1 MIRLQI
7 TDNHH
12 DWKCIQECFVDDA
25 SLGSEE
31 LDTAKKDL
39 ERIANIK
46 IGELSLEGNTN
57 LLVFP
62 RDLHRYGDE
71 ISENCIISMRNDEI
85 STGNIMGFVGVN
97 DTQLNIKSRFAKKD
111 GEDYFLH
118 YMLQK
123 VFAINLFDIKHT
135 TRQEDIFDF
144 LLYLFPHF
152 LKKALAQGLFK
163 KYRRFE
169 YNDANIRGP
178 IDVNRHIRENIP
190 FRGTVA
196 YSTREHS
203 YDNEVTQLVRH
214 AIEYIRTK
222 EHGAIILNNDPE
234 TRSCIT
240 QITLATQSYNVRER
254 MKVINQNLRP
264 IRHPYYS
271 AYTDLQNLCL
281 RILRHESIKYGQEK
295 DKVYGVL
302 FDGAWL
308 WEEYLNT
315 IFVKYQLGITHA
327 ENKMGKNGINLYE
340 NGRKCYYPDFYKQI
354 PEDEKGEK
362 SFVLDAKYK
371 RLGKSV
377 AVDEQESCDLN
388 NTISIGRDD
397 LFQMITYMHV
407 LPAIHCALVYPLER
421 NELSHSTVFKA
432 VPRELMGF
440 GGNITGFGIPIPE
453 ILPEHNY
460 SNFCESMKSIE
471 LSLKGEVENIT
482 FSKNNPN

>member
-1 MIRLQI
+1 MSLIQI
-7 TDNHH
+7 TDNSRSKVP
-12 DWKCIQECFVDDA
+12 DSDKA
-25 SLGSEE
+25 SL
-31 LDTAKKDL
+31 LK
-39 ERIANIK
+39 IADIT
-46 IGELSLEGNTN
+46 IDELSLEDNPN

-85 STGNIMGFVGVN
+85 STGNIMGFIGVN
-97 DTQLNIKSRFAKKD
+97 NTQINIKSRFANAD
-111 GEDYFLH
+111 EDDYFLH

-123 VFAINLFDIKHT
+123 VFSINLFDIKHT
-135 TRQEDIFDF
+135 TRQENIFDF

-214 AIEYIRTK
+214 TIEYIRAK
-222 EHGAIILNNDPE
+222 EFGANILNNDPE
-234 TRSCIT
+234 TKNCVI
-240 QITLATQSYNVRER
+240 QINLATQSYNVRER
-254 MKVINQNLRP
+254 VKVINQNLRP

-281 RILRHESIKYGQEK
+281 RILRHESLKYGQEK

-315 IFVKYQLGITHA
+315 ILQSEGFKHA
-327 ENKMGKNGINLYE
+327 ENKKHKGGFKMFVNDKDNAETDKNSRTL
-340 NGRKCYYPDFYKQI
+340 YPDFWKDDFI
-354 PEDEKGEK
+354 
-362 SFVLDAKYK
+362 LDAKYK
-371 RLGKSV
+371 H
-377 AVDEQESCDLN
+377 LN
-388 NTISIGRDD
+388 NGVGRED
-397 LFQMITYMHV
+397 LYQVVTYMYCKKARHGG
-407 LPAIHCALVYPLER
+407 Y
-421 NELSHSTVFKA
+421 VF
-432 VPRELMGF
+432 P
-440 GGNITGFGIPIPE
+440 
-453 ILPEHNY
+453 Y
-460 SNFCESMKSIE
+460 ESMDDPMHYKLVGYGGFMHIIPFYVPQKPIDVNDNPWKWTNFVEGIEKSEKRLIE
-471 LSLKGEVENIT
+471 IS
-482 FSKNNPN
+482 NNPFENEDDQVTS

>member
-1 MIRLQI
+1 MSLIQI
-7 TDNHH
+7 TDNSRSKVP
-12 DWKCIQECFVDDA
+12 DSDKA
-25 SLGSEE
+25 SL
-31 LDTAKKDL
+31 LK
-39 ERIANIK
+39 IADIT
-46 IGELSLEGNTN
+46 IDELSLEDNPN

-97 DTQLNIKSRFAKKD
+97 DTQLVIKSRFAKED
-111 GEDYFLH
+111 EDDYFLH

-123 VFAINLFDIKHT
+123 VFSINLFDIKHT

-214 AIEYIRTK
+214 TIEYIRTK
-222 EHGAIILNNDPE
+222 EFGANILNNDPE
-234 TRSCIT
+234 TKSCIT

-254 MKVINQNLRP
+254 VKVINQNLRP

-281 RILRHESIKYGQEK
+281 RILRHESLKYGQEK

-315 IFVKYQLGITHA
+315 ILQSEGFKHA
-327 ENKMGKNGINLYE
+327 ENKKHKGGFKMFVNDKDNAETDKNSRTL
-340 NGRKCYYPDFYKQI
+340 YPDFWKDDFI
-354 PEDEKGEK
+354 
-362 SFVLDAKYK
+362 LDAKYK
-371 RLGKSV
+371 H
-377 AVDEQESCDLN
+377 LN
-388 NTISIGRDD
+388 NGVGRED
-397 LFQMITYMHV
+397 LYQVVTYMYCKKARHGG
-407 LPAIHCALVYPLER
+407 Y
-421 NELSHSTVFKA
+421 VF
-432 VPRELMGF
+432 P
-440 GGNITGFGIPIPE
+440 
-453 ILPEHNY
+453 Y
-460 SNFCESMKSIE
+460 ESMDDPMHYKLVGYGGFMHIIPFYVPQKPIDVNDNPWKWTNFVEGIEKSEKRLIE
-471 LSLKGEVENIT
+471 IS
-482 FSKNNPN
+482 NNPFENEDDQVTS

>member
-1 MIRLQI
+1 MNNLRI
-7 TDNHH
+7 TDNHEAVRL
-12 DWKCIQECFVDDA
+12 DAPSDSRYWYNFDDY
-25 SLGSEE
+25 
-31 LDTAKKDL
+31 DVVKKDL
-39 ERIANIK
+39 VCISNK
-46 IGELSLEGNTN
+46 QIGNLTLEDNTN

-85 STGNIMGFVGVN
+85 TTGNIMGFVGVN
-97 DTQLNIKSRFAKKD
+97 DTQLDIKSRFAKVD
-111 GEDYFLH
+111 EDDYFLH

-123 VFAINLFDIKHT
+123 VFSINLFDIKHT

-144 LLYLFPHF
+144 LLYQFPHF
-152 LKKALAQGLFK
+152 LKKALTQGLFK

-178 IDVNRHIRENIP
+178 IDVNRHVRENIP

-214 AIEYIRTK
+214 TIEYIRTK

-234 TRSCIT
+234 TKSCIT

-264 IRHPYYS
+264 IRHPYFS

-281 RILRHESIKYGQEK
+281 RILRHESLKYGQEK

-315 IFVKYQLGITHA
+315 ILKEFDFTHPRNRVDNVGKKFFSTPA
-327 ENKMGKNGINLYE
+327 RVLVQPDFFIENKI
-340 NGRKCYYPDFYKQI
+340 
-354 PEDEKGEK
+354 
-362 SFVLDAKYK
+362 VLDAKYK
-371 RLGKSV
+371 GHTSLFDNNQREDRFQLLAYMQIFKAPISALIVPIPIAESGEITGGGKMHLIGMTV
-377 AVDEQESCDLN
+377 EHKCDSFSDYINMMSQSETTLKTTIENLIN
-388 NTISIGRDD
+388 NT
-397 LFQMITYMHV
+397 
-407 LPAIHCALVYPLER
+407 ER
-421 NELSHSTVFKA
+421 
-432 VPRELMGF
+432 
-440 GGNITGFGIPIPE
+440 
-453 ILPEHNY
+453 
-460 SNFCESMKSIE
+460 SN
-471 LSLKGEVENIT
+471 
-482 FSKNNPN
+482 

>member
-1 MIRLQI
+1 MSLIQI
-7 TDNHH
+7 ADNSRNKVP
-12 DWKCIQECFVDDA
+12 DSDKA
-25 SLGSEE
+25 SL
-31 LDTAKKDL
+31 L
-39 ERIANIK
+39 RIANIK
-46 IGELSLEGNTN
+46 IGELSLEDNPN

-97 DTQLNIKSRFAKKD
+97 DTQLDIKSRFAKKD

-144 LLYLFPHF
+144 LPYLFPHF

-203 YDNEVTQLVRH
+203 YNNEVTQLVRH

-234 TRSCIT
+234 TKSCIT

-281 RILRHESIKYGQEK
+281 RILRHESLKYGQEK

-315 IFVKYQLGITHA
+315 ILKPCGFKHP
-327 ENKMGKNGINLYE
+327 ENKKQKGGFRMFKNELDDDAINKNSRRL
-340 NGRKCYYPDFYKQI
+340 YPDFWK
-354 PEDEKGEK
+354 D
-362 SFVLDAKYK
+362 SFILDAKYK
-371 RLGKSV
+371 HLNAGVGR
-377 AVDEQESCDLN
+377 EDLY
-388 NTISIGRDD
+388 
-397 LFQMITYMHV
+397 QVVTYMYCKKASAGGYIFPYEKSEKPIVYQLEGHEGSMHIIPFYV
-407 LPAIHCALVYPLER
+407 PQKPIDANDRQWKWTNFVEGIEESEGALISV
-421 NELSHSTVFKA
+421 V
-432 VPRELMGF
+432 
-440 GGNITGFGIPIPE
+440 
-453 ILPEHNY
+453 
-460 SNFCESMKSIE
+460 
-471 LSLKGEVENIT
+471 
-482 FSKNNPN
+482 SKD

>member
-1 MIRLQI
+1 MNNLRI
-7 TDNHH
+7 TDNHEAVRLDAPSDSRYWH
-12 DWKCIQECFVDDA
+12 NFDDY
-25 SLGSEE
+25 
-31 LDTAKKDL
+31 DVVKKDL
-39 ERIANIK
+39 VCISNK
-46 IGELSLEGNTN
+46 QIGNLTLEDNPN

-62 RDLHRYGDE
+62 GDLHHYGDE
-71 ISENCIISMRNDEI
+71 ISESCIIALRDDEI

-97 DTQLNIKSRFAKKD
+97 DTQLDIKSRFAKED
-111 GEDYFLH
+111 GDDYFLH

-123 VFAINLFDIKHT
+123 VFSINLFDIKHT

-152 LKKALAQGLFK
+152 LKKALSQGLFK
-163 KYRRFE
+163 KYRRYE

-203 YDNEVTQLVRH
+203 YDNEVTQLLRH
-214 AIEYIRTK
+214 TIEYIRTK

-234 TRSCIT
+234 TKSCIT

-254 MKVINQNLRP
+254 VKVINQNLRP

-295 DKVYGVL
+295 DKVYEVL

-315 IFVKYQLGITHA
+315 ILKKCGFNMFEEKA
-327 ENKMGKNGINLYE
+327 EDDEISRNSRWL
-340 NGRKCYYPDFYKQI
+340 YPDFWKYNFI
-354 PEDEKGEK
+354 
-362 SFVLDAKYK
+362 LDAKYK
-371 RLGKSV
+371 RLNNDV
-377 AVDEQESCDLN
+377 AREDLY
-388 NTISIGRDD
+388 
-397 LFQMITYMHV
+397 QVVTYMY
-407 LPAIHCALVYPLER
+407 CTEFNNGGFVYPDDPDEK
-421 NELSHSTVFKA
+421 NEDSAKYQLKGYKGYIHLLPFH
-432 VPRELMGF
+432 VPQS
-440 GGNITGFGIPIPE
+440 
-453 ILPEHNY
+453 
-460 SNFCESMKSIE
+460 SNEYESFIKSIKQSE
-471 LSLKGEVENIT
+471 ESIAERIREIQK
-482 FSKNNPN
+482 

>member
-1 MIRLQI
+1 MRMKIY
-7 TDNHH
+7 DNTTR
-12 DWKCIQECFVDDA
+12 K
-25 SLGSEE
+25 LSEE
-31 LDTAKKDL
+31 EISSAKPDL

-46 IGELSLEGNTN
+46 IGELSLEDNPN

-71 ISENCIISMRNDEI
+71 ISENCIISMRDDDI

-97 DTQLNIKSRFAKKD
+97 DTQLDIKSRFAKVD
-111 GEDYFLH
+111 EDDYFLH

-123 VFAINLFDIKHT
+123 VFSINLFDIKHT

-178 IDVNRHIRENIP
+178 IDVNRHIHENIP

-214 AIEYIRTK
+214 TIEYIRTK

-254 MKVINQNLRP
+254 MKVINPNLRP
-264 IRHPYYS
+264 ICHPYFS
-271 AYTDLQNLCL
+271 AYTDIQSLCL
-281 RILRHESIKYGQEK
+281 RILRHESLKYGQEK

-315 IFVKYQLGITHA
+315 ILKKCGFKHP
-327 ENKMGKNGINLYE
+327 ENKKQKGGFRMFKNELDDDAISKNSRRL
-340 NGRKCYYPDFYKQI
+340 YPDFWKNDFI
-354 PEDEKGEK
+354 
-362 SFVLDAKYK
+362 LDAKYK
-371 RLGKSV
+371 RLNNGVAREDLYQVVSYMYSTKS
-377 AVDEQESCDLN
+377 N
-388 NTISIGRDD
+388 NGG
-397 LFQMITYMHV
+397 F
-407 LPAIHCALVYPLER
+407 VYPSETKQDTINYHLAGYGGIMHIIG
-421 NELSHSTVFKA
+421 LHVSHGVSDFKEY
-432 VPRELMGF
+432 VKRMK
-440 GGNITGFGIPIPE
+440 
-453 ILPEHNY
+453 
-460 SNFCESMKSIE
+460 ESESRLIATA
-471 LSLKGEVENIT
+471 SDLKT
-482 FSKNNPN
+482 KKTL

>member
-1 MIRLQI
+1 MSLIQI
-7 TDNHH
+7 ADNSRNKVP
-12 DWKCIQECFVDDA
+12 DSDKA
-25 SLGSEE
+25 SL
-31 LDTAKKDL
+31 LK
-39 ERIANIK
+39 IADIK
-46 IGELSLEGNTN
+46 IGELSLEDNPN

-97 DTQLNIKSRFAKKD
+97 DTQLDIKSRFAKVD
-111 GEDYFLH
+111 EDDYFLH
-118 YMLQK
+118 YILQK
-123 VFAINLFDIKHT
+123 VFSINLFDIKHT

-178 IDVNRHIRENIP
+178 IDVNRHVRENIP

-214 AIEYIRTK
+214 TIEYIRTK

-234 TRSCIT
+234 TKSCIT

-254 MKVINQNLRP
+254 VKVINQNLRP
-264 IRHPYYS
+264 IRHPYFS

-281 RILRHESIKYGQEK
+281 RILRHESLKYGQEK

-315 IFVKYQLGITHA
+315 ILKPCGFKHPENKSHKGGLKMFQKDA
-327 ENKMGKNGINLYE
+327 ENEAISKNS
-340 NGRKCYYPDFYKQI
+340 RKLYPDFWKDNFI
-354 PEDEKGEK
+354 
-362 SFVLDAKYK
+362 LDAKYK
-371 RLGKSV
+371 H
-377 AVDEQESCDLN
+377 LN
-388 NTISIGRDD
+388 NGVGRED
-397 LFQMITYMHV
+397 LYQVVTYMY
-407 LPAIHCALVYPLER
+407 CAKAANGAYVYPYEKDDEYVKYQLD
-421 NELSHSTVFKA
+421 
-432 VPRELMGF
+432 GY
-440 GGNITGFGIPIPE
+440 GGYIHVIPLYIPQSEKEFTKFVNNIE
-453 ILPEHNY
+453 
-460 SNFCESMKSIE
+460 KS
-471 LSLKGEVENIT
+471 ENILRET
-482 FSKNNPN
+482 CK

>member
-1 MIRLQI
+1 MNNLRI
-7 TDNHH
+7 TDNHEAVRLDAPSDSRYWH
-12 DWKCIQECFVDDA
+12 NFDDY
-25 SLGSEE
+25 
-31 LDTAKKDL
+31 DVVKKDL
-39 ERIANIK
+39 VCISNK
-46 IGELSLEGNTN
+46 QIGNLTLEDNPN

-71 ISENCIISMRNDEI
+71 ISENCIISMRDDEI

-97 DTQLNIKSRFAKKD
+97 DTQLDIKSRFAKVD
-111 GEDYFLH
+111 EDDYFLH

-123 VFAINLFDIKHT
+123 VFSINLFDIKHT

-178 IDVNRHIRENIP
+178 IDVNRHIRENIS

-214 AIEYIRTK
+214 TIEYIRTK

-234 TRSCIT
+234 TKGCLT

-254 MKVINQNLRP
+254 VKVINQNLRP

-295 DKVYGVL
+295 DKVYGIL
-302 FDGAWL
+302 FDGSWL

-315 IFVKYQLGITHA
+315 ILKKCGFMHP
-327 ENKMGKNGINLYE
+327 ENKKHEGGFPMFEKESDDEISKNSRRL
-340 NGRKCYYPDFYKQI
+340 YPDFWKDDFI
-354 PEDEKGEK
+354 
-362 SFVLDAKYK
+362 LDAKYK
-371 RLGKSV
+371 HLNSGVGREDLYQVVTYMFCRKAKKGAYV
-377 AVDEQESCDLN
+377 YPFEQKLD
-388 NTISIGRDD
+388 TISYELNKTFGYGGYIH
-397 LFQMITYMHV
+397 LIPFYVPQSSTTY
-407 LPAIHCALVYPLER
+407 PSFIE
-421 NELSHSTVFKA
+421 
-432 VPRELMGF
+432 
-440 GGNITGFGIPIPE
+440 E
-453 ILPEHNY
+453 IKQSE
-460 SNFCESMKSIE
+460 EKIAD
-471 LSLKGEVENIT
+471 II
-482 FSKNNPN
+482 

>member
-1 MIRLQI
+1 MNNLRI
-7 TDNHH
+7 TDNHEAVRLDAPTDLLYWH
-12 DWKCIQECFVDDA
+12 NFDDY
-25 SLGSEE
+25 
-31 LDTAKKDL
+31 DVVKKDL
-39 ERIANIK
+39 LCVSNK
-46 IGELSLEGNTN
+46 QIGSLTLEDNPN

-71 ISENCIISMRNDEI
+71 ISESYIIAMRDDEI

-97 DTQLNIKSRFAKKD
+97 DTQLDIKSRFAKVD
-111 GEDYFLH
+111 EDDYFLH

-123 VFAINLFDIKHT
+123 VFSINLFDIKHT

-214 AIEYIRTK
+214 TIEYIRTK

-234 TRSCIT
+234 TKSCIT

-264 IRHPYYS
+264 IRHPYFS

-281 RILRHESIKYGQEK
+281 RILRHESLKYGQEK

-315 IFVKYQLGITHA
+315 ILKPCGFKHP
-327 ENKMGKNGINLYE
+327 ENKKQKGGFRMFKNELDDDAINKNSRRL
-340 NGRKCYYPDFYKQI
+340 YPDFWK
-354 PEDEKGEK
+354 D
-362 SFVLDAKYK
+362 SFILDAKYK
-371 RLGKSV
+371 HLNAGVGR
-377 AVDEQESCDLN
+377 EDLY
-388 NTISIGRDD
+388 
-397 LFQMITYMHV
+397 QVVTYMYCKKASAGGYIFPYEKSEKPIVYQLEGHEGSMHIIPFYV
-407 LPAIHCALVYPLER
+407 PQKPIDANDRQWKWTNFVEGIEESEGALISV
-421 NELSHSTVFKA
+421 V
-432 VPRELMGF
+432 
-440 GGNITGFGIPIPE
+440 
-453 ILPEHNY
+453 
-460 SNFCESMKSIE
+460 
-471 LSLKGEVENIT
+471 
-482 FSKNNPN
+482 SKD

>member
-1 MIRLQI
+1 MSLIQI
-7 TDNHH
+7 TDNSRSKVP
-12 DWKCIQECFVDDA
+12 DSDKA
-25 SLGSEE
+25 SL
-31 LDTAKKDL
+31 LK
-39 ERIANIK
+39 IADIK
-46 IGELSLEGNTN
+46 IGELSLEDNTN

-71 ISENCIISMRNDEI
+71 ISENCIISMRDDEI

-97 DTQLNIKSRFAKKD
+97 DTQLDIKSRFAKDD

-123 VFAINLFDIKHT
+123 VFSINLFDIKHT

-152 LKKALAQGLFK
+152 LKKALSQGLFK

-190 FRGTVA
+190 FRGAVA

-214 AIEYIRTK
+214 TIEYIRTK
-222 EHGAIILNNDPE
+222 EHGGIILNNDPE
-234 TRSCIT
+234 TKACIT

-264 IRHPYYS
+264 IRHPYFS

-281 RILRHESIKYGQEK
+281 RILRHESLKYGQEK

-315 IFVKYQLGITHA
+315 ILKKSGFLHP
-327 ENKMGKNGINLYE
+327 ENKRHKGGLRMFKNEAEDETISKNSRRL
-340 NGRKCYYPDFYKQI
+340 YPDFWKKDFI
-354 PEDEKGEK
+354 
-362 SFVLDAKYK
+362 LDAKYK
-371 RLGKSV
+371 RLNNGVAREDLYQVVSYMYSTKS
-377 AVDEQESCDLN
+377 N
-388 NTISIGRDD
+388 NGG
-397 LFQMITYMHV
+397 F
-407 LPAIHCALVYPLER
+407 VYPSETKQDTINYHLAGYGGIMHIIGLRVSHGASDFKDYVKEM
-421 NELSHSTVFKA
+421 NESEKIIQL
-432 VPRELMGF
+432 L
-440 GGNITGFGIPIPE
+440 
-453 ILPEHNY
+453 
-460 SNFCESMKSIE
+460 
-471 LSLKGEVENIT
+471 
-482 FSKNNPN
+482 